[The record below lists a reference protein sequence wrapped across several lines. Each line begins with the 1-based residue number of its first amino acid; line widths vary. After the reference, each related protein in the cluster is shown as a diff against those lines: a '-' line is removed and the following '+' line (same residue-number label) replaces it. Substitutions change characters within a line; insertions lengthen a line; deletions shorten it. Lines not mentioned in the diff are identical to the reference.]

1 MAQTGNGF
9 LSFDKCQKLVETAC
23 DLVTG
28 YAKNIEK
35 KYNSEIFVDPVKKL
49 DSVKQ
54 QILKADSPFLTG
66 DEIGSAIRPILLAF
80 FSRNSKITNQLKQFW
95 NAQLELSDA
104 AAINSSQPTCDPLKL
119 ANENMPKILKADEI
133 YQKVVKS
140 VNSNPTEDSLIYAIF
155 YNLITLVETAEFAFR
170 KNFEDLL
177 TTYNLNSKYDAKKIF
192 SIDGKVPMYSEFR
205 TDGRA
210 IRDALG
216 HFKFDIKK
224 IDGDTE
230 IKFEYTEDGY
240 NFKRVFKKIDF
251 LEFVQNTYLL
261 YKTQGFLVWLFIA
274 SATMNSAFKK
284 KDPKN
289 S

>member
-1 MAQTGNGF
+1 
-9 LSFDKCQKLVETAC
+9 
-23 DLVTG
+23 
-28 YAKNIEK
+28 
-35 KYNSEIFVDPVKKL
+35 
-49 DSVKQ
+49 
-54 QILKADSPFLTG
+54 
-66 DEIGSAIRPILLAF
+66 
-80 FSRNSKITNQLKQFW
+80 
-95 NAQLELSDA
+95 
-104 AAINSSQPTCDPLKL
+104 
-119 ANENMPKILKADEI
+119 MPKILKADEI

-284 KDPKN
+284 KG